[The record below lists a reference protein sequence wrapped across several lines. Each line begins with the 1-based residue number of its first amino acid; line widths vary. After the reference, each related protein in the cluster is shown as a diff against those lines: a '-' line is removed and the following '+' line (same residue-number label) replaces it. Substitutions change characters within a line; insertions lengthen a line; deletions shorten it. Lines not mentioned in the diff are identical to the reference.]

1 MPSQLLNERTALIVG
16 AGHGTGAA
24 IALTLAAAGAKVCTA
39 DLNPDRA
46 EAVAAQIVSA
56 GGEAFGAQV
65 NVANRFELSSLI
77 EDVRDR
83 FGSLNIVVQAAR
95 NAPQADALTM
105 DEWDLRRTV
114 DVNVVGAFMLAQL
127 AARVM
132 ADEGGGDIFLLSR
145 TPGAD
150 GMAAYTATQAALPPL
165 AEALAVEWAASGV
178 RVHNLPAASAEGAVR
193 GLMLALTA

>member
-1 MPSQLLNERTALIVG
+1 MPSHLLNGRTALIVG

-24 IALTLAAAGAKVCTA
+24 IALTLAAAGATVCAA

-46 EAVAAQIVSA
+46 EAVAVQILSA

-83 FGSLNIVVQAAR
+83 FGSLSIVVQAAR

-127 AARVM
+127 SARVM
-132 ADEGGGDIFLLSR
+132 ADERGGDIFLLSR
-145 TPGAD
+145 APGAD
-150 GMAAYTATQAALPPL
+150 GKAPYAATQAALPPL
-165 AEALAVEWAASGV
+165 AEALAAEWASAGV
-178 RVHNLPAASAEGAVR
+178 RVHSLPATSAEDAVR
-193 GLMLALTA
+193 GLMLALRA